1 MEHNIL
7 LKVASI
13 KDVALD
19 IREIEFV
26 SADRNFELPKFEAGA
41 HIEIKLNDDLYRS
54 YSLANDCSE
63 THRYVIAVHRSP
75 ESKGGSTY
83 IHQSLKVDDLILST
97 APRNNFPLNESTD
110 EYVLI
115 AGGIGITPI
124 LAMAYRL
131 NALGKTWSMHYC
143 ARTREHAAYQEQISE
158 LIKDSGNCVSY
169 YFDHEADGK
178 SLNLVDLTQNT
189 PNHSH
194 FYCCGPKGMLN
205 AFEEATAHRKETAHL
220 EYFTAKEEAALE
232 GGYEIELAK
241 SNLILKVPAG
251 KSILDVV
258 FEAGVSVPSS
268 CREGICGSCETAIL
282 CGEADHRDALL
293 SDEEKESNQTM
304 MICCSGA
311 KSKKLVLD
319 L

>member
-13 KDVALD
+13 KDVAQD

-26 SADRNFELPKFEAGA
+26 SADTNFELPKFEAGA
-41 HIEIKLNDDLYRS
+41 HIEIKLKEDLYRS

-63 THRYVIAVHRSP
+63 AHRYVVAVHRSP
-75 ESKGGSTY
+75 VSKGGSSY
-83 IHQSLKVDDLILST
+83 IHQSLKEGDLIFST
-97 APRNNFPLNESTD
+97 APRNNFPLDEST
-110 EYVLI
+110 ENYVLI

-131 NALGKTWSMHYC
+131 NALGKAWTVHYC
-143 ARTREHAAYQEQISE
+143 ARTRQHAAYQDQLTELSE
-158 LIKDSGNCVSY
+158 KSGNKVQY
-169 YFDHEADGK
+169 YFDHEADGQ
-178 SLNLVDLTQNT
+178 SLNLAELARSTAAE
-189 PNHSH
+189 SH

-205 AFEEATAHRKETAHL
+205 AFEAATEHRKDTAHL
-220 EYFTAKEEAALE
+220 EYFSAKEEAALD

-268 CREGICGSCETAIL
+268 CREGICGSCETTIIS
-282 CGEADHRDALL
+282 GEADHRDALL
-293 SDEEKESNQTM
+293 SDEEKVSNQTM

>member
-13 KDVALD
+13 KNVAHD

-26 SADRNFELPKFEAGA
+26 AADTSVALPRFDAGA
-41 HIEIKLNDDLYRS
+41 HIEIKLTEDLYRS

-63 THRYVIAVHRSP
+63 THRYVIAVHHSP
-75 ESKGGSTY
+75 ESKGGSAY
-83 IHQSLKVDDLILST
+83 IHQSLQEGDVVWATS
-97 APRNNFPLNESTD
+97 PRNHFPLDETTH

-131 NALGKTWSMHYC
+131 NALGKQWTLHYC
-143 ARTREHAAYQEQISE
+143 ARTQQHAAYQDALAE
-158 LIKDSGNCVSY
+158 LSKSSGNTVQY
-169 YFDHEADGK
+169 YFDQEPNGQ
-178 SLNLVDLTQNT
+178 SLNLAELVKNT
-189 PNHSH
+189 AVESH

-205 AFEEATAHRKETAHL
+205 AFEDATAHRKDTAHL
-220 EYFTAKEEAALE
+220 EYFSAKEDAALE

-241 SNLILKVPAG
+241 SNLILRVPAG

-258 FEAGVSVPSS
+258 FEAGISVPSS

-293 SDEEKESNQTM
+293 SDEEKISNETM